1 MRRAPLPRG
10 SRLGRCE
17 PAPSPRSSGASPA
30 WGSQPGATGSG
41 AGAASPVLGHAPLPG
56 LRPALTREH
65 SPGVPRRAAPRVA
78 AGALE
83 SAARGGD
90 REGPKLQDS
99 RPARGGAEGGGG
111 WRALRQEIAFQG
123 SSGPGLRLGG
133 LPVSSL
139 RVKVVAAKGAAKD
152 EA

>member
-111 WRALRQEIAFQG
+111 WRSTEAG
-123 SSGPGLRLGG
+123 NCVPGLVRARAPTRRTPGVLPAGQGRGG
-133 LPVSSL
+133 Q
-139 RVKVVAAKGAAKD
+139 RRCEG
-152 EA
+152 